1 MFLNERCAVCGRKL
15 TGRFGSLPMS
25 FKYCPAC
32 GADGNPLMKTVQ
44 HGWLY
49 WWALELGM
57 AAWTVVCASFF
68 YFFGNTLV
76 AVIMGGM
83 AYGGNRLL
91 TKTCRSCH
99 SISSAVTHRYCHNCG
114 QKLRSNL

>member
-44 HGWLY
+44 HGD
-49 WWALELGM
+49 
-57 AAWTVVCASFF
+57 S
-68 YFFGNTLV
+68 
-76 AVIMGGM
+76 
-83 AYGGNRLL
+83 
-91 TKTCRSCH
+91 
-99 SISSAVTHRYCHNCG
+99 
-114 QKLRSNL
+114 